1 MTGFFADSGTMT
13 AIAAAIAVFSA
24 ILTIAWPYLVTD
36 KLGDRMKQV
45 SSERE
50 RIRARERARLE
61 AEKSKG
67 SLKTEPKKVF
77 KQIVQSFNLLDQA
90 GDNTMVRKLQMAGLR
105 GQGPIYAFLA
115 FRIIVPL
122 LLFLGSVAY
131 MFIIFQG
138 EQSFMVKLS
147 ICLGAAYAGYYA
159 PNLYIKNKIGKRQLS
174 IRRAWPDA
182 LDLLLICV
190 ESGMAIETALRKVS
204 EEIGSQS
211 LPLAEELSLT
221 TAELSYLQ
229 DRRKAFENLGLRT
242 GLEGVKAVTT
252 SLIQSERYGTP
263 IATAL
268 RVLAQENRDMR
279 MSEAEKKAAALPPK
293 LTVPMI
299 VFFLP
304 VLFVVIM
311 TPAFIQVAE
320 NWK

>member
-1 MTGFFADSGTMT
+1 MSGLFESGILT
-13 AIAAAIAVFSA
+13 AVTAAIAVFSA
-24 ILTIAWPYLVTD
+24 ILTVAWPYLVSD

-77 KQIVQSFNLLDQA
+77 KQIVQSFNLLDQT
-90 GDNTMVRKLQMAGLR
+90 GDNTMVKNLQMAGMR
-105 GQGPIYAFLA
+105 GQGPVYAFLA

-122 LLFLGSVAY
+122 LLFFGSLFY
-131 MFIIFQG
+131 IFVVYQG
-138 EQSFMVKLS
+138 EQSFMIKLS

-159 PNLYIKNKIGKRQLS
+159 PNVYIKNLIGKRQLS

-190 ESGMAIETALRKVS
+190 EAGMAIESAFRKVS

-229 DRRKAFENLGLRT
+229 DRRKAYENLGTRT
-242 GLEGVKAVTT
+242 GLDGVKAVTT

-263 IATAL
+263 LATAL

-279 MSEAEKKAAALPPK
+279 MAEAEKKAAALPPK

-304 VLFVVIM
+304 VLFVVII
-311 TPAFIQVAE
+311 TPAFIQVS
-320 NWK
+320 NL

>member
-1 MTGFFADSGTMT
+1 MDYFADSGVLT
-13 AIAAAIAVFSA
+13 AVAAAIAVFSA
-24 ILTIAWPYLVTD
+24 ILTVAWPYLVTD

-61 AEKSKG
+61 VEKSRA

-77 KQIVQSFNLLDQA
+77 KQIVQKFNLLDQT

-115 FRIIVPL
+115 FRMIVPL
-122 LLFLGSVAY
+122 LLYLGSLFY
-131 MFIIFQG
+131 MFVVFQG
-138 EQSFMVKLS
+138 EQTFMMKLT
-147 ICLGAAYAGYYA
+147 ICFAVAYAGYYA
-159 PNLYIKNKIGKRQLS
+159 PSIYIKNQIGKRQLS

-229 DRRKAFENLGLRT
+229 DRRKAFENLGFRT
-242 GLEGVKAVTT
+242 GLDGVKAVMT

-279 MSEAEKKAAALPPK
+279 MAEAEKKAAALPPK

-320 NWK
+320 TWK

>member
-1 MTGFFADSGTMT
+1 MSDLFESGILT
-13 AIAAAIAVFSA
+13 AVTAAIAVFSA
-24 ILTIAWPYLVTD
+24 ILTVAWPYLVSD

-77 KQIVQSFNLLDQA
+77 KQIVQSFNLLDQT
-90 GDNTMVRKLQMAGLR
+90 GDNTMVKNLQMAGMR
-105 GQGPIYAFLA
+105 GQGPVYAFLA

-122 LLFLGSVAY
+122 LLFFGSMFY
-131 MFIIFQG
+131 MFVVYQG
-138 EQSFMVKLS
+138 EQSFMIKLS

-159 PNLYIKNKIGKRQLS
+159 PNVYIKNLIGKRQLS

-190 ESGMAIETALRKVS
+190 EAGMAIESAFRKVS

-229 DRRKAFENLGLRT
+229 DRRKAYENLGTRT
-242 GLEGVKAVTT
+242 GLDGVKAVTT

-263 IATAL
+263 LATAL

-279 MSEAEKKAAALPPK
+279 MAEAEKKAAALPPK

-304 VLFVVIM
+304 VLFVVII
-311 TPAFIQVAE
+311 TPAFIQVS
-320 NWK
+320 NL

>member
-1 MTGFFADSGTMT
+1 MSDLFESGILT
-13 AIAAAIAVFSA
+13 AVTAAIAVFSA
-24 ILTIAWPYLVTD
+24 ILTVAWPYLVSD

-61 AEKSKG
+61 AEKTKG

-77 KQIVQSFNLLDQA
+77 KQIVQSFNLLDQT
-90 GDNTMVRKLQMAGLR
+90 GDNTMVKNLQMAGLR
-105 GQGPIYAFLA
+105 GQGPVYAFLA

-122 LLFLGSVAY
+122 LLFFGSMFY
-131 MFIIFQG
+131 MFVVYQG
-138 EQSFMVKLS
+138 EQSFMIKLS

-159 PNLYIKNKIGKRQLS
+159 PNVYIKNLIGKRQLS

-190 ESGMAIETALRKVS
+190 EAGMAIESAFRKVS

-229 DRRKAFENLGLRT
+229 DRRKAYENLGTRT
-242 GLEGVKAVTT
+242 GLDGVKAVTT

-263 IATAL
+263 LATAL

-279 MSEAEKKAAALPPK
+279 MAEAEKKAAALPPK

-304 VLFVVIM
+304 VLFVVII
-311 TPAFIQVAE
+311 TPAFIQVS
-320 NWK
+320 NL

>member
-1 MTGFFADSGTMT
+1 MSELFESGILT
-13 AIAAAIAVFSA
+13 AVTAAIAVFSA
-24 ILTIAWPYLVTD
+24 ILTVAWPYLVSD

-77 KQIVQSFNLLDQA
+77 KQIVQSFNLLDQT
-90 GDNTMVRKLQMAGLR
+90 GDNTMVKNLQMAGMR
-105 GQGPIYAFLA
+105 GQGPVYAFLA

-122 LLFLGSVAY
+122 LLFFGSMFY
-131 MFIIFQG
+131 MFVVYQG
-138 EQSFMVKLS
+138 EQSFMIKLS

-159 PNLYIKNKIGKRQLS
+159 PNVYIKNLIGKRQLS

-190 ESGMAIETALRKVS
+190 EAGMAIESAFRKVS

-229 DRRKAFENLGLRT
+229 DRRKAYENLGTRT
-242 GLEGVKAVTT
+242 GLDGVKAVTT

-263 IATAL
+263 LATAL

-279 MSEAEKKAAALPPK
+279 MAEAEKKAAALPPK

-304 VLFVVIM
+304 VLFVVII
-311 TPAFIQVAE
+311 TPAFIQVS
-320 NWK
+320 NL